1 MAESR
6 TNLSDRKII
15 NTKGGAIR
23 DPDFRA
29 PEVLLVGRES
39 GPANPLSGGS
49 TPADP
54 SNPPRT
60 VEVGVPRDI
69 QIEKQEVRV
78 RSDGSAVVDMVLTY
92 TTADGASRHEMRISK
107 IA

>member
-1 MAESR
+1 MAK

-15 NTKGGAIR
+15 DTKGGALR
-23 DPDFRA
+23 DPGFRT
-29 PEVLLVGRES
+29 PEVRIVGYGS
-39 GPANPLSGGS
+39 APADNGGGG
-49 TPADP
+49 TQPVDP
-54 SNPPRT
+54 SNPPRA

-69 QIEKQEVRV
+69 EVEEQEVRV
-78 RSDGSAVVDMVLTY
+78 KSDGSAVVDMVLTY